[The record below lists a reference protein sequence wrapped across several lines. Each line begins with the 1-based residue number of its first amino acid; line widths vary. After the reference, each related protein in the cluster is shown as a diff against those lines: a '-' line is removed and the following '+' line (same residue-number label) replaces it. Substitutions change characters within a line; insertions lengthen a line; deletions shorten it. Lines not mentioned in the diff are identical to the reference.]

1 MAEDR
6 PTTVLLTGFGPF
18 PGVAFNAS
26 SLLVRRL
33 APRARR
39 RWPQLRISAATL
51 PTEWERGPARLA
63 ALLRQLDP
71 DIAIHFGV
79 SARALGL
86 DIETTARNSCVAAA
100 DARDLLPTS
109 PVNAIDG
116 PETRMAT
123 LPVDAIVAR
132 LAAHS
137 IPVRPSDD
145 AGDYLCNAILYR
157 SLERCALAERR
168 AFAGFVH
175 IPSGLIGAGDDG
187 RAPLGDCPLD
197 WPQALDGALLVIE
210 QALKLHRPE

>member
-39 RWPQLRISAATL
+39 RWPLLRISAATL
-51 PTEWERGPARLA
+51 PTEWERGPSRLS
-63 ALLRQLDP
+63 ALLRQLEP

-86 DIETTARNSCVAAA
+86 EIETTARNARAASP
-100 DARDLLPTS
+100 DARDHLPSS
-109 PVNAIDG
+109 PLNAIDG
-116 PETRMAT
+116 PETRAST

-132 LAAHS
+132 LAASS
-137 IPVRPSDD
+137 IPGRPSDD

-157 SLERCALAERR
+157 SLECCAFARQR
-168 AFAGFVH
+168 AQAGFVH

-197 WPQALDGALLVIE
+197 WTQALDGAMLVIE
-210 QALKLHRPE
+210 QALERYRR